1 MASVH
6 ELTPAALLRRIQWT
20 VLRRLDGALQGD
32 FATLFRGEGIDFQ
45 ELREY
50 VPGDD
55 LRRIDWNVTARMSTP
70 YVRDYAEDRD
80 LTAWLLLD
88 RSASM
93 VFGPSARGKDDVLVE
108 LVACFAHL
116 FGRGGNK
123 VGAIIFDD
131 GPAATIRPRGGRV
144 QALRLIHEVL
154 SRSPH
159 SQSTTDLASLLRT
172 GVGVIRQRSLII
184 VISDFISGPGWER
197 PLRQLAEQHDVVA
210 IQIADPLERELPD
223 VGVISLQD
231 NETGENVLVDTSD
244 PQFRQRLVDLSRQQ
258 QEALVAGVRSAGI
271 TLHTV
276 GTDEDLGKA
285 FVRMATRRR
294 LARR

>member
-1 MASVH
+1 MAADPH
-6 ELTPAALLRRIQWT
+6 LTPAALLQRIEWT

-55 LRRIDWNVTARMSTP
+55 LRRIDWNVTARMDTP

-88 RSASM
+88 RSSSM
-93 VFGPSARGKDDVLVE
+93 AFGPSERGKDDVLVE
-108 LVACFAHL
+108 LVACFALL

-123 VGAIIFDD
+123 VGAIVFDD
-131 GPAATIRPRGGRV
+131 GPLVTIPPRSGRV
-144 QALRLIHEVL
+144 QSLRLVHEVL
-154 SRSPH
+154 SRQPH
-159 SQSTTDLASLLRT
+159 STTTTDLAALLRA
-172 GVGVIRQRSLII
+172 GVGVVRQRSLVI
-184 VISDFISGPGWER
+184 VVSDFISAPGWER
-197 PLRQLAEQHDVVA
+197 PLRQLAERHDVVVV
-210 IQIADPLERELPD
+210 QITDPLESELPD
-223 VGVISLQD
+223 VGIISLQD
-231 NETGENVLVDTSD
+231 NETGEQLLVDTSD
-244 PQFRQRLVDLSRQQ
+244 DGFRSRMRELADEQQR
-258 QEALVAGVRSAGI
+258 ALTAAVRSAGI

-276 GTDEDLGKA
+276 STAEDLGGA
-285 FVRMATRRR
+285 FVRMATRRK

>member
-6 ELTPAALLRRIQWT
+6 DLTPAALLRRIEWT

-32 FATLFRGEGIDFQ
+32 FVTLFRGEGIDFQ

-93 VFGPSARGKDDVLVE
+93 AFGPSQRGKDDVLVE
-108 LVACFAHL
+108 LVACFAHI

-123 VGAIIFDD
+123 VGAIVFDD
-131 GPAATIRPRGGRV
+131 GPTATIPPRAGRV
-144 QALRLIHEVL
+144 QSLRLIHEVL
-154 SRSPH
+154 SRRPH
-159 SQSTTDLASLLRT
+159 STSTTDLAGLLRA
-172 GVGVIRQRSLII
+172 GVGVIRQRSLVI

-197 PLRQLAEQHDVVA
+197 PLRQLAERHDVVC
-210 IQIADPLERELPD
+210 IQIADPLESELPD

-231 NETGENVLVDTSD
+231 NETGEQILVDTSD
-244 PQFRQRLVDLSRQQ
+244 AAFRARLRELAGEQQR
-258 QEALVAGVRSAGI
+258 ALTAGVRSAGI
-271 TLHTV
+271 TLHTIT
-276 GTDEDLGKA
+276 TDEDLGRA
-285 FVRMATRRR
+285 FLAMASRRK